1 MSGVQGQERDAA
13 EAGEDEPRHRGPQ
26 HEGAGGAVRQVNIYK
41 HESSK
46 FTHIT
51 TYMNNALF

>member
-26 HEGAGGAVRQVNIYK
+26 HEGPGGAVRQVGEL
-41 HESSK
+41 H
-46 FTHIT
+46 
-51 TYMNNALF
+51 